1 MRPTR
6 ALTGV
11 LPSAP
16 SQLSVPTALRVFRV
30 LSSASRTTARPSY
43 TRQAVRELRARY
55 CSGTIDHLPE
65 AGIQTKGEIE
75 ARDRLDELARDVEHA
90 RGQLRVS
97 GEEEDIREKPLE
109 RAPWR
114 DRFDGMSAAMV
125 EKVDTPER
133 GGPILPRARELA
145 PERGAVTACTP
156 VGEPHDGELVAQQR
170 RVGREPRERR
180 LAGPR
185 GAGEKMRPSVSDEA
199 GRVHDEPVS
208 IEERERVQDS
218 QEAVDRV
225 LVGVAKR
232 HARATLRQIHR
243 PHEVPA
249 LDDEP
254 SALTVT
260 GDEDVAVSPMTD
272 AFPPVNLAS

>member
-11 LPSAP
+11 LPSGPA
-16 SQLSVPTALRVFRV
+16 QTSVPAALRVVRV
-30 LSSASRTTARPSY
+30 VSWAGRTTALPSY
-43 TRQAVRELRARY
+43 ARQAVRELRARY

-114 DRFDGMSAAMV
+114 DRFDGMSAAMA

-145 PERGAVTACTP
+145 PERGAVTPCTP
-156 VGEPHDGELVAQQR
+156 VGEPHDGDLL
-170 RVGREPRERR
+170 P
-180 LAGPR
+180 
-185 GAGEKMRPSVSDEA
+185 
-199 GRVHDEPVS
+199 H
-208 IEERERVQDS
+208 
-218 QEAVDRV
+218 
-225 LVGVAKR
+225 
-232 HARATLRQIHR
+232 HR
-243 PHEVPA
+243 PLRP
-249 LDDEP
+249 
-254 SALTVT
+254 
-260 GDEDVAVSPMTD
+260 
-272 AFPPVNLAS
+272 